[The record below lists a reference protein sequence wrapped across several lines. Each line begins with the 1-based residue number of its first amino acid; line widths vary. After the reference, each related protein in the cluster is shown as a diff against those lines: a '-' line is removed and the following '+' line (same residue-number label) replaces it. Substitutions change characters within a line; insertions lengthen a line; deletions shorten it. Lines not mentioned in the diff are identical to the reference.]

1 MRPRIRPGSTRSA
14 PAPSFALKQSGP
26 GFPVSRPTVHLS
38 ETVFQLHG
46 VSVRRAGIPI
56 LSEVDLA
63 IEAGQRWVLL
73 GPNGAGK
80 TTLVRILATYL
91 VPSSGSV
98 DVLGRRIGRTNVAE
112 LRPRIGYLSPALAHE
127 IPEQLTPRQV
137 VDAAQAGAL
146 FPWYVEPG
154 RMSRA
159 RTDAALGQVGLADVP
174 ERPFG
179 TFSSGEQLRIQLARA
194 LVTEPAALLL
204 DEPMASLDIGGR
216 EALVST
222 LSRIAGGPIGAI
234 VLVLHRLEDIPPG
247 VTHALLL
254 RAGRAVAAGPVDEVL
269 ADAPMSACYGTPL
282 RVTRLGDRWSV
293 SAG

>member
-1 MRPRIRPGSTRSA
+1 MFVLR
-14 PAPSFALKQSGP
+14 
-26 GFPVSRPTVHLS
+26 
-38 ETVFQLHG
+38 G
-46 VSVRRAGIPI
+46 VSVRRAGIPL
-56 LSEVDLA
+56 LSDVDLA
-63 IEAGQRWVLL
+63 INAGERWVVL

-98 DVLGRRIGRTNVAE
+98 EVLNQRIGRTNVAE

-127 IPEQLTPRQV
+127 IPEQLTPRQI

-146 FPWYVEPG
+146 FPWYVEPA

-159 RTDAALGQVGLADVP
+159 RTEAALQGAGLADVL

-216 EALVST
+216 ETLVTALA
-222 LSRIAGGPIGAI
+222 RIGAGSIGAI

-254 RAGRAVAAGPVDEVL
+254 REGRVVASGPVDEVL

-282 RVTRLGDRWSV
+282 RVVRRAGRWSSEAV
-293 SAG
+293 